1 MFFSPIPQ
9 TPPETLAQWVGQAT
23 GAQMKYLRAWA
34 ALAVQAPLEQLRLT
48 QAMIDSGQV
57 VLAGLVPQVAA
68 APEGAAPTPEALKA
82 KPRNPSRR
90 AVQSR

>member
-34 ALAVQAPLEQLRLT
+34 ALAVQTTSEC
-48 QAMIDSGQV
+48 
-57 VLAGLVPQVAA
+57 LAQ
-68 APEGAAPTPEALKA
+68 PTTAIQNNA
-82 KPRNPSRR
+82 DGTT
-90 AVQSR
+90 